1 MNLTFFKDL
10 VQLLEHFQL
19 SATNNR
25 YPESIEGFKQWIT
38 DLNSY
43 NNSEPEPSWEGKE
56 NGRTPESVISTL
68 LVHMN
73 RYAKTYSRSAIHDSS
88 FSTQDEFI
96 FLITLKAFGPM
107 TKMELIKKNI
117 QDKPAGMNI
126 IYRLIGH
133 GWIEQKESD
142 TDKRSKILH
151 LTEKGSAT
159 LDAQMDKIRKA
170 TSLVTGDLTHNEKM
184 QLIRLLQKLEDF
196 HLPVFYQNYHPSELL
211 EKLSGEN
218 IPALT
223 E

>member
-1 MNLTFFKDL
+1 
-10 VQLLEHFQL
+10 
-19 SATNNR
+19 
-25 YPESIEGFKQWIT
+25 
-38 DLNSY
+38 
-43 NNSEPEPSWEGKE
+43 
-56 NGRTPESVISTL
+56 
-68 LVHMN
+68 
-73 RYAKTYSRSAIHDSS
+73 
-88 FSTQDEFI
+88 
-96 FLITLKAFGPM
+96 
-107 TKMELIKKNI
+107 
-117 QDKPAGMNI
+117 MNI

-170 TSLVTGDLTHNEKM
+170 TSLVTGDLTHNGKM